1 MDHSAPGIPSN
12 QRAARKLSKTIDVHS
27 HAIMN
32 IGQQDPHA
40 KQVQWSVERA
50 LSLMDANEIA
60 VTILSVPG
68 AANYAED
75 KEAVEISRRINE
87 ALGEIV
93 AKHPKRFGANAPLPG
108 KTMDGSLSEMEYAL
122 DTLKMDGVSTLTSV
136 EDIYLGDSRFDPWFE
151 EMNRRKVTL
160 FMHPIVARASLA
172 VDLKI
177 DASMLEF
184 MFDTTRMLTN
194 MVFTGAKRRFPDIRM
209 ISTHAGG
216 TIPYLVTRLQTLEL
230 TFGPGPN
237 RRPLTA
243 EEVKDGFASFYYDL
257 TAGTSRAQLGA
268 IRELVP
274 TSQLLMG
281 LDSPYMPEWS
291 FGPAILDLEQWD
303 GFTQDDL
310 ERIAQKNACLLYPAV
325 PARPGYVP
333 LPFRS
338 PRYGI

>member
-1 MDHSAPGIPSN
+1 VAN
-12 QRAARKLSKTIDVHS
+12 LSTMIDVHS
-27 HAIMN
+27 HAILN
-32 IGQQDPHA
+32 IGQQVPLA
-40 KQVQWSVERA
+40 NQPRWSIERA
-50 LSLMDANEIA
+50 LSVMDAYEIA
-60 VTILSVPG
+60 VTVLSVPG
-68 AANYAED
+68 AANYAAD

-87 ALGEIV
+87 ALAEIV
-93 AKHPKRFGANAPLPG
+93 AKHPKRFGAIATLPG
-108 KTMDGSLSEMEYAL
+108 KTIDGSLSEMEYAL

-160 FMHPIVARASLA
+160 FMHPTVARASLA
-172 VDLKI
+172 VDLNI
-177 DASMLEF
+177 DISMLEF

-194 MVFTGAKRRFPDIRM
+194 MVFTGAKRRFSDIRM

-216 TIPYLVTRLQTLEL
+216 TIPYLVTRIQTLEL

-237 RRPLTA
+237 RKPLTA
-243 EEVKDGFASFYYDL
+243 EEIKDGFASFYYDL

-274 TSQLLMG
+274 ASQLLMG

-291 FGPAILDLEQWD
+291 FGPAIHDLEQWD

-310 ERIAQKNACLLYPAV
+310 ERIAHKNACLLYPTVA
-325 PARPGYVP
+325 ARAGYVMDP
-333 LPFRS
+333 VGRAL
-338 PRYGI
+338 

>member
-1 MDHSAPGIPSN
+1 MDHSSPGIPSN

-40 KQVQWSVERA
+40 NQVRWSVERA
-50 LSLMDANEIA
+50 LSLMDAYEIA
-60 VTILSVPG
+60 VSILSAPG
-68 AANYAED
+68 AANYSED
-75 KEAVEISRRINE
+75 EEAVDISRRINE
-87 ALGEIV
+87 ALAEIV
-93 AKHPKRFGANAPLPG
+93 ATHPKRFGAMATLPG
-108 KTMDGSLSEMEYAL
+108 KTMDESLSEMEYAL
-122 DTLKMDGVSTLTSV
+122 DTLKLDGVSTLTSV

-160 FMHPIVARASLA
+160 FMHPIIARASLA
-172 VDLKI
+172 VDLDI

-194 MVFTGAKRRFPDIRM
+194 MVFTGAKRRFSDIRM

-237 RRPLTA
+237 RTPLTA
-243 EEVKDGFASFYYDL
+243 EQVKEGFASFYYDL

-274 TSQLLMG
+274 ASQFLMG
-281 LDSPYMPEWS
+281 LYSPYMPEWY
-291 FGPAILDLEQWD
+291 FGPAISELEQWD

-310 ERIAQKNACLLYPAV
+310 HRIAHKNAFLLFPAV
-325 PARPGYVP
+325 AVRAGYVK
-333 LPFRS
+333 
-338 PRYGI
+338 GQ

>member
-1 MDHSAPGIPSN
+1 MEAHN
-12 QRAARKLSKTIDVHS
+12 
-27 HAIMN
+27 
-32 IGQQDPHA
+32 
-40 KQVQWSVERA
+40 
-50 LSLMDANEIA
+50 IA

-68 AANYAED
+68 AANYAEN
-75 KEAVEISRRINE
+75 KVGVEISRRINE
-87 ALGEIV
+87 ALAEIV
-93 AKHPKRFGANAPLPG
+93 AKHPKRFGAIATLPG

-122 DTLKMDGVSTLTSV
+122 DTLKLDGVSTLTSV

-291 FGPAILDLEQWD
+291 FGPAIRDLEKWD
-303 GFTQDDL
+303 GFGQDDL
-310 ERIAQKNACLLYPAV
+310 DRIAHKNACLLYPTVA
-325 PARPGYVP
+325 ARSGHVMDPVGSA
-333 LPFRS
+333 L
-338 PRYGI
+338 

>member
-1 MDHSAPGIPSN
+1 MANPS
-12 QRAARKLSKTIDVHS
+12 KIIDVHS
-27 HAIMN
+27 HAILN
-32 IGQQDPHA
+32 IGQQVPLA
-40 KQVQWSVERA
+40 NQARWSVEGA
-50 LSLMDANEIA
+50 LSLMDANDIA

-87 ALGEIV
+87 ALAEIV
-93 AKHPKRFGANAPLPG
+93 AKHPKRFGAIATLPG
-108 KTMDGSLSEMEYAL
+108 KTIDGSLSEMEYAL

-160 FMHPIVARASLA
+160 FMHPTVARASLA

-177 DASMLEF
+177 DISMLEF

-194 MVFTGAKRRFPDIRM
+194 MVFTGAKRRFSDIRM

-230 TFGPGPN
+230 TFGPGPD
-237 RRPLTA
+237 RMPLTA
-243 EEVKDGFASFYYDL
+243 EEVKEGFASFYYDL

-274 TSQLLMG
+274 ASQLLMG

-291 FGPAILDLEQWD
+291 FGPAIRDLEQWD

-310 ERIAQKNACLLYPAV
+310 ERIAHKSACLLYPTVA
-325 PARPGYVP
+325 ARAGYVMDAVGSA
-333 LPFRS
+333 L
-338 PRYGI
+338 

>member
-1 MDHSAPGIPSN
+1 MDRSYTGNPSN
-12 QRAARKLSKTIDVHS
+12 QLATGKLSKIIDVHS

-32 IGQQDPHA
+32 IGHQDPH
-40 KQVQWSVERA
+40 QVRWSVERA
-50 LSLMDANEIA
+50 LSLMDAHDIA

-75 KEAVEISRRINE
+75 EEAVEISRRINE
-87 ALGEIV
+87 ALAEIV
-93 AKHPKRFGANAPLPG
+93 AKHPKRFGAIATLPG

-122 DTLKMDGVSTLTSV
+122 DTLKLDGVSTLTSV

-194 MVFTGAKRRFPDIRM
+194 MVFTGAKRRFSDIRM

-230 TFGPGPN
+230 TFGPGPD
-237 RRPLTA
+237 RMPLTA
-243 EEVKDGFASFYYDL
+243 DEVKEGFASFYYDL

-268 IRELVP
+268 LRELVP
-274 TSQLLMG
+274 ASRLLMG
-281 LDSPYMPEWS
+281 FDSPYMPEWS
-291 FGPAILDLEQWD
+291 LSPAIHDLEQWD
-303 GFTQDDL
+303 GFTQDDR
-310 ERIAQKNACLLYPAV
+310 ERIAYKNACSLYPTVAV
-325 PARPGYVP
+325 RAGYLTEVVG
-333 LPFRS
+333 S
-338 PRYGI
+338 AV

>member
-1 MDHSAPGIPSN
+1 MDHSYAGIPSN
-12 QRAARKLSKTIDVHS
+12 QRAAGKLSEIIDVHS
-27 HAIMN
+27 HAILN
-32 IGQQDPHA
+32 IGHQDPH
-40 KQVQWSVERA
+40 QVRWSVERA
-50 LSLMDANEIA
+50 LLLMDAHDIA

-75 KEAVEISRRINE
+75 KEAVEISRRIND
-87 ALGEIV
+87 ALAEIV
-93 AKHPKRFGANAPLPG
+93 TKHPKRFGAIATLPG

-122 DTLKMDGVSTLTSV
+122 DTLKLDGVSTLTSV

-160 FMHPIVARASLA
+160 FMHPIIARASLA

-230 TFGPGPN
+230 TFGPGPG
-237 RRPLTA
+237 RTPLTA
-243 EEVKDGFASFYYDL
+243 EEVKEGFASFYYDL

-291 FGPAILDLEQWD
+291 FGPAIRDLEQWN
-303 GFTQDDL
+303 GFSQDDL
-310 ERIAQKNACLLYPAV
+310 DRIAHKNACLLYPIVA
-325 PARPGYVP
+325 ARAGYVMDSVGSA
-333 LPFRS
+333 L
-338 PRYGI
+338 

>member
-1 MDHSAPGIPSN
+1 MDHSSPGIPSN

-40 KQVQWSVERA
+40 NQVRWSVERA
-50 LSLMDANEIA
+50 LSLMDAYDIA
-60 VTILSVPG
+60 VTILSAPG

-75 KEAVEISRRINE
+75 KDAVTISRRINE
-87 ALGEIV
+87 ALAEIV
-93 AKHPKRFGANAPLPG
+93 RKHPKRFGAIATLPG
-108 KTMDGSLSEMEYAL
+108 KTIDGSLSEMEYAL

-216 TIPYLVTRLQTLEL
+216 TIPYLVSRIQTLEL
-230 TFGPGPN
+230 TFGPGPD
-237 RRPLTA
+237 RMPLSA
-243 EEVKDGFASFYYDL
+243 EEVKEGFASFYYDL

-268 IRELVP
+268 LRELVP
-274 TSQLLMG
+274 ASQLLMG
-281 LDSPYMPEWS
+281 FDSPYMPEWS
-291 FGPAILDLEQWD
+291 FGPAIRDLEQWD
-303 GFTQDDL
+303 GFSQDDL
-310 ERIAQKNACLLYPAV
+310 ERIAHKNACLLYPAV
-325 PARPGYVP
+325 AARAGYV
-333 LPFRS
+333 RAGATK
-338 PRYGI
+338 RTARG

>member
-1 MDHSAPGIPSN
+1 
-12 QRAARKLSKTIDVHS
+12 
-27 HAIMN
+27 
-32 IGQQDPHA
+32 
-40 KQVQWSVERA
+40 
-50 LSLMDANEIA
+50 MDANEIA

-87 ALGEIV
+87 ALAEIV
-93 AKHPKRFGANAPLPG
+93 ARHPKRFGAIATLPG
-108 KTMDGSLSEMEYAL
+108 KTMEGSLSEMEYAL
-122 DTLKMDGVSTLTSV
+122 DTLKLDGISTLTSV

-194 MVFTGAKRRFPDIRM
+194 IVFTGAKRRFSDIRM

-216 TIPYLVTRLQTLEL
+216 TIPYLVTRIQTLEL

-237 RRPLTA
+237 RMPLTA
-243 EEVKDGFASFYYDL
+243 EEVKEGFASFYYDL

-274 TSQLLMG
+274 ASQLLMG
-281 LDSPYMPEWS
+281 FDSPYMPEWS
-291 FGPAILDLEQWD
+291 FGPAIRDLEQWD
-303 GFTQDDL
+303 GFTQGDL
-310 ERIAQKNACLLYPAV
+310 ERIAHKNACLLYPTVA
-325 PARPGYVP
+325 ARADYVMDP
-333 LPFRS
+333 VRS
-338 PRYGI
+338 AL

>member
-1 MDHSAPGIPSN
+1 MDHSSRGIASN
-12 QRAARKLSKTIDVHS
+12 QRAAGKLSKIIDVHS
-27 HAIMN
+27 HAILN
-32 IGQQDPHA
+32 IGQQVPLA
-40 KQVQWSVERA
+40 NQARWSVERA

-75 KEAVEISRRINE
+75 KEAVRISRRINE
-87 ALGEIV
+87 ALAEIV
-93 AKHPKRFGANAPLPG
+93 AKHPKRFGAIATLPG
-108 KTMDGSLSEMEYAL
+108 KTIDGSLSEMEYAL

-160 FMHPIVARASLA
+160 FIHPTVARASLA

-177 DASMLEF
+177 DISILEF

-194 MVFTGAKRRFPDIRM
+194 MVFTGAKRRFSDIRM

-216 TIPYLVTRLQTLEL
+216 TIPYLVTRIQTLEL

-237 RRPLTA
+237 RMPLTA
-243 EEVKDGFASFYYDL
+243 KEVKEGFASFYYDL

-274 TSQLLMG
+274 ASQLLMG

-291 FGPAILDLEQWD
+291 FGPAIRDLEQWD

-310 ERIAQKNACLLYPAV
+310 DRIARKNACLLYPTVA
-325 PARPGYVP
+325 ARAGYVMDP
-333 LPFRS
+333 VRS
-338 PRYGI
+338 AQ

>member
-1 MDHSAPGIPSN
+1 MDRSYTGNPSN
-12 QRAARKLSKTIDVHS
+12 QLATGKLSKMIDVHS

-32 IGQQDPHA
+32 IGHQDPH
-40 KQVQWSVERA
+40 QVRWSVERA
-50 LSLMDANEIA
+50 LSLMDAHDIA

-75 KEAVEISRRINE
+75 EEAVEISRRINE
-87 ALGEIV
+87 ALAEIV
-93 AKHPKRFGANAPLPG
+93 AKHPKRFGAIATLPG

-122 DTLKMDGVSTLTSV
+122 DTLKLDGVSTLTSV

-237 RRPLTA
+237 RTPLTA
-243 EEVKDGFASFYYDL
+243 EEVKEGFASFYYDL

-274 TSQLLMG
+274 ASQLLMG

-291 FGPAILDLEQWD
+291 FGPAIRDLEQWD

-310 ERIAQKNACLLYPAV
+310 ERIAHKNACLLYPTVA
-325 PARPGYVP
+325 ARAGYVMDP
-333 LPFRS
+333 VGSAL
-338 PRYGI
+338 